1 MEKGEVNSQNRLRT
15 SLPRILVVDAN
26 PGYRSVISH
35 LVEMAGGQFESVAEL
50 VQARHHLGGPR
61 RFDMVIVGTNAD
73 APITA
78 AEVGKLRSIAKGP
91 VIVLVESYDE
101 TKETLEIYKAGA
113 DEVLPKP
120 FAPDVLIGAIIAEM
134 RRPGPVSV
142 VPLATR
148 IELGGLV
155 FDAQKR
161 KVIGREGT
169 VALTK
174 REWQLLSFFL
184 VTPNQFFE
192 AAEVASQAW
201 GPEASVEQFRSYVA
215 RLRHK
220 LSPFSPYCALVN
232 EKGRGYCLVLERAP
246 MPA

>member
-1 MEKGEVNSQNRLRT
+1 
-15 SLPRILVVDAN
+15 
-26 PGYRSVISH
+26 
-35 LVEMAGGQFESVAEL
+35 
-50 VQARHHLGGPR
+50 
-61 RFDMVIVGTNAD
+61 MVIVGTNAD

-78 AEVGKLRSIAKGP
+78 AEVGKLKSIAKAP
-91 VIVLVESYDE
+91 IIVLVESYDE

-120 FAPDVLIGAIIAEM
+120 FAPDVLLGAIIAEM

-161 KVIGREGT
+161 KVIGTEGT

-220 LSPFSPYCALVN
+220 LSPFRPHCALVN

-246 MPA
+246 MPT

>member
-1 MEKGEVNSQNRLRT
+1 MQKGEVNSQDRLRT
-15 SLPRILVVDAN
+15 SPPRILVVDAN

-35 LVEMAGGQFESVAEL
+35 LVEMAGGQFESVVEL
-50 VQARHHLGGPR
+50 VQARHQLGGPR

-78 AEVGKLRSIAKGP
+78 AEVGKLRSIAKAP
-91 VIVLVESYDE
+91 IIVLVESYDE

-120 FAPDVLIGAIIAEM
+120 FAPDLLLGAIIAEM

-161 KVIGREGT
+161 KVIGTEGT

-220 LSPFSPYCALVN
+220 LSPFSPHCALVN

-246 MPA
+246 MPT